1 MFVGSVSRRGLDYVN
16 AFIWGVRT
24 RGNRGDGRM
33 EADTIYIETAG
44 GVRQTIRKMD
54 HRYDFIVPVWE
65 ATDKR
70 E

>member
-1 MFVGSVSRRGLDYVN
+1 
-16 AFIWGVRT
+16 
-24 RGNRGDGRM
+24 M